1 MKKIFS
7 ISRAGLR
14 HLAALAAFCA
24 LALGMIAYTD
34 RVLWDKNGTIMGF
47 YEEPKNSVDVI
58 YVGGS
63 HTNAAVSPTQ
73 IYEEYGTTGYVLYSW
88 SQPIW
93 TAYHYTLEALKTQKP
108 KVVVVDV
115 FGMVYGNT
123 YMTDVD
129 MNSVSDD
136 YSLLIPPS
144 LNRIQLAMAMSRCQ
158 TEHKP
163 FYRYASLL
171 RYHNRWKALT
181 KQDLLWPLQSYR
193 TTGKGFGPLYTTES
207 YQLHQPAD
215 ITPNGE
221 AAYAWSKVYLQKLVE
236 LSKQQ
241 GFQLVAVNFPY
252 IAEDIEYD
260 IFAWTRQY
268 CEENGVPFLDYLL
281 EDTAA
286 QAGFD
291 YETDMAEHAHVNYKG
306 AAKLTAHLG
315 KFLHDNYALPDHR
328 GEAAYA
334 QWESDAAFERRN
346 LQDMDLC
353 MTSDL
358 NELLTKAM
366 TPNYV
371 VLLATCGDLT
381 AADSTAVAAALE
393 NHGISA
399 QCFAQPGWQMVAS
412 YSTGKGVMQTTFG
425 PGQTG
430 TQQALLE
437 DGSGLTVS
445 SDGNAAVQRAGDA
458 KTGEL
463 ADQSR
468 NRPGLNIVVAD
479 AATGKLVY
487 SVSYSTLHDYTAYT
501 A

>member
-1 MKKIFS
+1 MKEIMKIKTS
-7 ISRAGLR
+7 ALR
-14 HLAALAAFCA
+14 RLAAFILFCILA
-24 LALGMIAYTD
+24 LAMIAYTN

-47 YEEPKNSVDVI
+47 YEEPKNSIDVV

-63 HTNAAVSPTQ
+63 HTNAAISPTQ
-73 IYEEYGTTGYVLYSW
+73 LYEEYGTTGYVLYSW

-93 TAYHYTLEALKTQKP
+93 TAYHYVIEALKTQKP

-144 LNRIQLAMAMSRCQ
+144 LNRVQLAMAMSRCQ

-181 KQDLLWPLQSYR
+181 QEDILWPLQSYR

-207 YQLHQPAD
+207 YELHQPAE
-215 ITPNGE
+215 ITPNE
-221 AAYAWSKVYLQKLVE
+221 EVTYEWSKVYLQKLVE
-236 LSKQQ
+236 LSQKQ

-252 IAEDIEYD
+252 IAKDLEYD

-268 CEENGVPFLDYLL
+268 CEENGVPFIDYLL

-286 QAGFD
+286 EAGFD
-291 YETDMAEHAHVNYKG
+291 YGTDMAEHAHVNYKG

-315 KFLHDNYALPDHR
+315 KFLHDNYDLPDHR
-328 GEAAYA
+328 GDDAYA
-334 QWESDAAFERRN
+334 QWQADTAVEKRN
-346 LQDMDLC
+346 LQDMQLC
-353 MTSDL
+353 MTNNLED
-358 NELLTKAM
+358 LLTKAE
-366 TPNYV
+366 NGDYL
-371 VLLATCGDLT
+371 VLMAACGDL
-381 AADSTAVAAALE
+381 STADASAVTATLQ
-393 NHGISA
+393 NHH
-399 QCFAQPGWQMVAS
+399 
-412 YSTGKGVMQTTFG
+412 YSTEAFVQNKPALWSFDGENRQSLTLGANNLALTAQN
-425 PGQTG
+425 G
-430 TQQALLE
+430 TV
-437 DGSGLTVS
+437 LTAETS
-445 SDGNAAVQRAGDA
+445 ADACQIWAVDPETEQL
-458 KTGEL
+458 TEV
-463 ADQSR
+463 SR

-479 AATGKLVY
+479 KATGQLVY

>member
-93 TAYHYTLEALKTQKP
+93 TAYHYTLEALKTQQP

-260 IFAWTRQY
+260 IF
-268 CEENGVPFLDYLL
+268 LD
-281 EDTAA
+281 
-286 QAGFD
+286 
-291 YETDMAEHAHVNYKG
+291 
-306 AAKLTAHLG
+306 
-315 KFLHDNYALPDHR
+315 P
-328 GEAAYA
+328 
-334 QWESDAAFERRN
+334 
-346 LQDMDLC
+346 
-353 MTSDL
+353 
-358 NELLTKAM
+358 
-366 TPNYV
+366 P
-371 VLLATCGDLT
+371 VL
-381 AADSTAVAAALE
+381 
-393 NHGISA
+393 
-399 QCFAQPGWQMVAS
+399 
-412 YSTGKGVMQTTFG
+412 
-425 PGQTG
+425 
-430 TQQALLE
+430 
-437 DGSGLTVS
+437 
-445 SDGNAAVQRAGDA
+445 
-458 KTGEL
+458 
-463 ADQSR
+463 
-468 NRPGLNIVVAD
+468 
-479 AATGKLVY
+479 
-487 SVSYSTLHDYTAYT
+487 
-501 A
+501 

>member
-1 MKKIFS
+1 MKKNFS
-7 ISRAGLR
+7 SLQCHFR
-14 HLAALAAFCA
+14 HLVAFVLFCV
-24 LALGMIAYTD
+24 LALGLIGYTD

-47 YEEPKNSVDVI
+47 YEEPKNSIDVI

-63 HTNAAVSPTQ
+63 HTNAAISPTQ
-73 IYEEYGTTGYVLYSW
+73 LYEEYGTTGYVLYSW

-144 LNRIQLAMAMSRCQ
+144 LNRVELAIAMSRCQ

-181 KQDLLWPLQSYR
+181 KEDLLWPLQSYR

-207 YQLHQPAD
+207 YELHEPSE

-221 AAYAWSKVYLQKLVE
+221 IAYEWSKVYLQKLVE
-236 LSKQQ
+236 LSMQQ

-252 IAEDIEYD
+252 IAEDVEYD

-268 CEENGVPFLDYLL
+268 CEENGVPFIDYLL

-286 QAGFD
+286 EAGFD
-291 YETDMAEHAHVNYKG
+291 YAADMAEHAHVNYKG

-315 KFLHDNYALPDHR
+315 KFLHENYELPDHR
-328 GEAAYA
+328 GDAAYA
-334 QWESDAAFERRN
+334 QWKTDAAIENRN
-346 LQDMDLC
+346 LQDMQLC
-353 MTSDL
+353 MTDNL
-358 NELLTKAM
+358 EDLLTKAE
-366 TPNYV
+366 NGDYL
-371 VLLATCGDLT
+371 VLMAACGDLSAADASSVT
-381 AADSTAVAAALE
+381 AALQ
-393 NHGISA
+393 NHGYSI
-399 QCFAQPGWQMVAS
+399 QPFAENQPGLWC
-412 YSTGKGVMQTTFG
+412 F
-425 PGQTG
+425 
-430 TQQALLE
+430 
-437 DGSGLTVS
+437 DGSEPGSTVGIGKITLTAD
-445 SDGNAAVQRAGDA
+445 DGTVLSAV
-458 KTGEL
+458 TS
-463 ADQSR
+463 ADSCEIFALDSEIKKLTDVSR

-479 AATGKLVY
+479 KSTGKLVY
-487 SVSYSTLHDYTAYT
+487 SVSYSTMHDYTAYT